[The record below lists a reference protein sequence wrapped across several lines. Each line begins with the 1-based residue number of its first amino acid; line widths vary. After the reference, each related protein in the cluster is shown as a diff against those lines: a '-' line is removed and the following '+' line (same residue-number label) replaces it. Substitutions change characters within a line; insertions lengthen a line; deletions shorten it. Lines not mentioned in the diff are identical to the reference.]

1 MPEMIALPVDIPNV
15 PFHSQLQEIQSTTWQ
30 QQGCGITSLAMVIDY
45 YTSDPVS
52 VETLLTQGI
61 AAGAYIQNA
70 GWSYKGLIDVSKKY
84 GLKGNS
90 FDFKTE
96 NSKTALASLTSLLK
110 DGPVIASIY
119 YKFDPKNP
127 LPHMVVIE
135 GIENNIVYYNDPA
148 TRTGGKQ
155 ISITDFLTGWKKR
168 GIVIRPVVATALSM
182 DTAAETPLFSL
193 YLRYILQDLRSGSL
207 PASTP
212 PLS

>member
-1 MPEMIALPVDIPNV
+1 
-15 PFHSQLQEIQSTTWQ
+15 HSQLQEIQSTTWQ

-84 GLKGNS
+84 GLKGIS

-135 GIENNIVYYNDPA
+135 GIENNIVY
-148 TRTGGKQ
+148 
-155 ISITDFLTGWKKR
+155 
-168 GIVIRPVVATALSM
+168 
-182 DTAAETPLFSL
+182 
-193 YLRYILQDLRSGSL
+193 
-207 PASTP
+207 
-212 PLS
+212 